1 MKGIKGHGSP
11 DCYKV
16 LRPGLSEV
24 SLTDVNKTGRRP
36 GFSRW
41 TFLWAGEKEG
51 SLVSGWPWWE
61 TRPQREG
68 QYRLEK
74 KTGHTS
80 KDIYIYG
87 IYIVFKQSANA
98 VFTPRQLFF
107 CLFVFPVLDFSVM
120 FENTKTTNQEQGCAN
135 ELTNPTSLL
144 RATIESQCWTKMT
157 TCSPK
162 LPSVVLPYCR
172 RG

>member
-1 MKGIKGHGSP
+1 MAHQTVTKCWGQGCPRSHWQTWTRQADVQGFPGGHSFGW
-11 DCYKV
+11 
-16 LRPGLSEV
+16 G
-24 SLTDVNKTGRRP
+24 
-36 GFSRW
+36 
-41 TFLWAGEKEG
+41 GEKEG

-98 VFTPRQLFF
+98 VFTPRQLFV
-107 CLFVFPVLDFSVM
+107 CFSRPWLLCHVW
-120 FENTKTTNQEQGCAN
+120 NTKTTNQEQGCAN

>member
-1 MKGIKGHGSP
+1 MAHQTVTKCWGQGCPRSHWQTWTRQADVQGFPGGHSSGGWRKRGLLSV
-11 DCYKV
+11 DDLDEKHVHRGKV
-16 LRPGLSEV
+16 NTDWRRKQDTLQRTFIYMVYILFLSKV
-24 SLTDVNKTGRRP
+24 
-36 GFSRW
+36 
-41 TFLWAGEKEG
+41 
-51 SLVSGWPWWE
+51 
-61 TRPQREG
+61 QM
-68 QYRLEK
+68 QYL
-74 KTGHTS
+74 HQ
-80 KDIYIYG
+80 D
-87 IYIVFKQSANA
+87 N
-98 VFTPRQLFF
+98 